1 MEMSLVRILG
11 VQKRLVQDA
20 HCKVIVLVR
29 WKRRRRMLEDGWGL
43 PHDHMSFLVIIIL
56 EMRS

>member
-1 MEMSLVRILG
+1 MEMSLVRMLG
-11 VQKRLVQDA
+11 VQRRLVQDA

-29 WKRRRRMLEDGWGL
+29 WKRRRMLEDGWGL
-43 PHDHMSFLVIIIL
+43 PHYHMSFLVIIIL